1 MKKLIA
7 IALIA
12 AFGAFTTLTVSAQDK
27 KPADKKETPADK
39 DKKETAARPIPFR
52 GKIDSVDKA
61 AKTIKVGERVF
72 HVGEKTRLM
81 SKGKPATLDDAKVGE
96 EVGGQYREG
105 EGGKLELVMIRIGP
119 RPDAPAKD
127 DKKEEKK

>member
-1 MKKLIA
+1 MKKLIV

-12 AFGAFTTLTVSAQDK
+12 AFGAFTTLTVPAADK
-27 KPADKKETPADK
+27 KPTDKPADKKETPADK
-39 DKKETAARPIPFR
+39 KKEETARPVPFR
-52 GKIDSVDKA
+52 GKIDSVDKT

-72 HVGEKTRLM
+72 HVMGNTRLM
-81 SKGKPATLDDAKVGE
+81 SKGKAATLDDAKVGE

-119 RPDAPAKD
+119 RPEAPAKD
-127 DKKEEKK
+127 EKK

>member
-1 MKKLIA
+1 MKKLIV

-39 DKKETAARPIPFR
+39 KKEETATRPVPFR
-52 GKIDSVDKA
+52 GKIDSVDKS

-72 HVGEKTRLM
+72 HVMGNTRLV
-81 SKGKPATLDDAKVGE
+81 SKGKPVTLDDAKVGE

-105 EGGKLELVMIRIGP
+105 TGGKLELVMIRIGP
-119 RPDAPAKD
+119 RVEAPP
-127 DKKEEKK
+127 KEEKK